1 MSNYRIKGLPP
12 IKLNDLLKK
21 RGLTL
26 KDFLKNMGIA
36 TYTTLVQQCQSMGVS
51 CPSEQ
56 DFKDALGDV
65 VSSPQEGV
73 VVLDPPTLTKD
84 SGQKIN
90 IDEFS
95 TFPKQES
102 VETLDP
108 VQEQQEDVVQ
118 VPVKTFKRTTKKT
131 SES

>member
-12 IKLNDLLKK
+12 IKLKDLLKK
-21 RGLTL
+21 RGLSL

-36 TYTTLVQQCQSMGVS
+36 THTTLVQQCQSMGVS
-51 CPSEQ
+51 YPSEEE
-56 DFKDALGDV
+56 FKDALGEV

-73 VVLDPPTLTKD
+73 VVLDPPTLIKD

-95 TFPKQES
+95 TIPKQES
-102 VETLDP
+102 VETQDQ
-108 VQEQQEDVVQ
+108 VQEQQEDVAQ

-131 SES
+131 YES